1 MENEKKGI
9 YGNADELGKR
19 ERDLGSGENPIYGEA
34 EGAANANREDVRTFM
49 ADPDGRNPK
58 VNPHARHTPVT
69 PDPDG
74 RNPKANTQIRHTTVT
89 PDQTEGVYTQAG
101 ELAEIEKVFEEN
113 EDGIYSEAEELA
125 RNNTAD
131 MHNFMADSDGKK

>member
-58 VNPHARHTPVT
+58 VNPHARHT
-69 PDPDG
+69 
-74 RNPKANTQIRHTTVT
+74 TVT